1 MLKKLLILI
10 LVTTLGASAYLYW
23 DYSHKRTVITPYP
36 YDFLNSFNKKFAK
49 EHANEIKQ
57 AEFAKIL
64 IVGDRM
70 GKTLDPYLQN
80 LQDQFKNSFKNP
92 PTIYNW
98 SADNESL
105 FRTIQKLKQLKKLP
119 PIIVYFGASS
129 ELTEKRFDVRDKKSI
144 FKNFKTFDDEKLIS
158 LIITFPW
165 VSKVLYDNVRYQD
178 LGDYKEYK
186 SFLAASQKLDEK
198 EIAFKL
204 FTYEMREFIEMVK
217 DKKSNLVLM
226 TTPVNLEIE
235 PREVCAHST
244 NTDVIGMQQE
254 LEAEINEG
262 SFKTAL
268 PKVRELA
275 AATPSN
281 ARSFYLLGKS
291 ALGTGDIK
299 LAREN
304 LLKASVFDCAN
315 WRGNAVYNAI
325 MKTEAKN
332 RQVHIIDF
340 EQYMTSQLSQE
351 GLFFDEIVPQNK
363 FYQNMTNEL
372 GDIIKKILSVN
383 E

>member
-1 MLKKLLILI
+1 MLKKLLII
-10 LVTTLGASAYLYW
+10 LLLGIVSASAYLYW
-23 DYSHKRTVITPYP
+23 DYSGKRTLITPYP
-36 YDFLNSFNKKFAK
+36 YAFLNSFNKKYA
-49 EHANEIKQ
+49 ETHANEIKE

-80 LQDQFKNSFKNP
+80 LQDQFGTSFKTP
-92 PTIYNW
+92 PTIFNW

-105 FRTIQKLKQLKKLP
+105 FRTIKKLKMLKKLP

-129 ELTEKRFDVRDKKSI
+129 ELTEQRFDVRDKKSI

-165 VSKVLYDNVRYQD
+165 VSKILYNNVRYQNI
-178 LGDYKEYK
+178 GEYKEYK
-186 SFLAASQKLDEK
+186 SFLAATQKLEEK

-204 FTYEMREFIEMVK
+204 FEYEIRELIDMVK

-235 PREVCAHST
+235 PREVCAHAT
-244 NTDVIGMQQE
+244 NADVIGMQQE
-254 LEAEINEG
+254 IEAELKEG

-268 PKVRELA
+268 PKTRELA
-275 AATPSN
+275 LATPSN
-281 ARSFYLLGKS
+281 ARSFYLLGKA

-299 LAREN
+299 LARES

-315 WRGNAVYNAI
+315 WRGDAVYNAI
-325 MKTEAKN
+325 MKTQAKKS
-332 RQVHIIDF
+332 QVHIIDF
-340 EQYMTSQLSQE
+340 EQYMTSQLSND
-351 GLFFDEIVPQNK
+351 GLFFDEIVPQNM
-363 FYQNMTNEL
+363 FYQNMTKEL

-383 E
+383 Q